1 QQIVH
6 ERRIASPRAARQ
18 EALAL
23 RPIPVGEQHQP
34 LRELRSGALPSPLD
48 ERLADVPRRTE
59 QCRDDTNRG
68 IERDQHE
75 DEPRDRHLDEIA
87 AIVDQHVA
95 ALLDEPMRSESADH
109 ERDDEPEP
117 ETHHSAPAARRTAS
131 ERPISGRGGAT
142 SIFASSA
149 TSAAAARTPGSAA
162 SKSRSRRSAAAARLA
177 AYTACRAS
185 SAAVRASASSAASSR
200 RATARRP
207 ASRARVSASSRRSTL
222 TRLPSARFA
231 LATSRPSPGS
241 TSSTGGAPSFG
252 APAERKGSSSTRA
265 AMPAR
270 SKTMRSISGRSTL
283 SSASRSAAI
292 CRRTGAS
299 VGSARPR
306 RLSSASSSAVFA
318 LSHRPPS
325 SSSAFATER

>member
-1 QQIVH
+1 LRLRHEHGRLGGGQRLARDPEPIVAPLERPLLLRGARGQQIVH
-6 ERRIASPRAARQ
+6 ERRLASARAARQ
-18 EALAL
+18 QTLAL
-23 RPIPVGEQHQP
+23 RPVAVSEQHQP
-34 LRELRSGALPSPLD
+34 FRELGGGAAPSSLA
-48 ERLADVPRRTE
+48 ERLADVARRTE
-59 QCRDDTNRG
+59 QRRDDTNRG

-95 ALLDEPMRSESADH
+95 ALLDEPMRGESADH

-162 SKSRSRRSAAAARLA
+162 SKSRSRSSAAAARLA

-252 APAERKGSSSTRA
+252 APAERNGSSSTRA
-265 AMPAR
+265 AMLAR
-270 SKTMRSISGRSTL
+270 SKTMRSIS
-283 SSASRSAAI
+283 
-292 CRRTGAS
+292 
-299 VGSARPR
+299 
-306 RLSSASSSAVFA
+306 
-318 LSHRPPS
+318 
-325 SSSAFATER
+325 